1 MAEATVAEIPLL
13 VTPLQVYKQYTFSGM
28 KDEVL
33 IRVNDPDGDTYSLR
47 AEELLYE
54 GISSLALSDYP
65 REGYTGLVRTESISP
80 NQLSSAY
87 RIQVNGAGREIQY
100 PLLKLVGIADDNVSP
115 ELTASTAINDHRF
128 IPIDQTQYNRLNDAN
143 ERPFEDELYYYRQG
157 DFIYLYPITTS
168 IGRLLITYVA
178 SPREY
183 ASGSIMNNEFSLDFI
198 YKVIEYATGRI
209 KEQQAGE

>member
-1 MAEATVAEIPLL
+1 MGGRATIAEIPLL
-13 VTPLQVYKQYTFSGM
+13 VTPLQVYKQYTFNDM
-28 KDEVL
+28 LNEVL

-54 GISSLALSDYP
+54 GISALALSDYP
-65 REGYTGLVRTESISP
+65 RDGYTGLVRTESMSP
-80 NQLSSAY
+80 SQLSSAY
-87 RIQVNGAGREIQY
+87 RIQVNGAGRELEY
-100 PLLKLVGIADDNVSP
+100 PLLKLVGITDDTIAPVTND
-115 ELTASTAINDHRF
+115 TINDHRF
-128 IPIDQTQYNRLNDAN
+128 IPIDIAQYNRLNDAN

-157 DFIYLYPITTS
+157 DYIYLYPITTT
-168 IGRLLITYVA
+168 IGKLLITYVA

-183 ASGSIMNNEFSLDFI
+183 ESEAIMNNEYSLDFI

>member
-1 MAEATVAEIPLL
+1 MAKVSIADIPLL

-33 IRVNDPDGDTYSLR
+33 TRVNDPDGDTYSLR

-65 REGYTGLVRTESISP
+65 RDGYTGLVRTESLSP
-80 NQLSSAY
+80 NKLSSAY

-100 PLLKLVGIADDNVSP
+100 PLLKLIGITDDTTEA
-115 ELTASTAINDHRF
+115 ELASEAINDHRF
-128 IPIDQTQYNRLNDAN
+128 IPIDIAQYNRLNDAN

-157 DFIYLYPITTS
+157 DFIYLYPITTTV
-168 IGRLLITYVA
+168 GKLLITYVA

-183 ASGSIMNNEFSLDFI
+183 VNGSIMNNEYSLDFI

>member
-1 MAEATVAEIPLL
+1 MAGRVSVKEIPLL
-13 VTPLQVYKQYTFSGM
+13 VTPLQVYKQYTFNDM
-28 KDEVL
+28 LNEVL

-54 GISSLALSDYP
+54 GISALALSDYP
-65 REGYTGLVRTESISP
+65 RDGYTGLVRTESMSP
-80 NQLSSAY
+80 SQLSSAY
-87 RIQVNGAGREIQY
+87 RIQVNGAVRELEY
-100 PLLKLVGIADDNVSP
+100 PLLKLVGITDDTIAPVTND
-115 ELTASTAINDHRF
+115 TINDHRF
-128 IPIDQTQYNRLNDAN
+128 IPIDIAQYNRLNDAN

-157 DFIYLYPITTS
+157 DFIYLYPITTTV
-168 IGRLLITYVA
+168 GRLLITYVA

-183 ASGSIMNNEFSLDFI
+183 ESEAIMNNEYSLDFI

>member
-1 MAEATVAEIPLL
+1 MALATAEIALL
-13 VTPLQVYKQYTFSGM
+13 VTPLQIYKQYTFNDM
-28 KDEVL
+28 LNEVL

-54 GISSLALSDYP
+54 GISALALSDYP
-65 REGYTGLVRTESISP
+65 RDGYTGLVRTESISP
-80 NQLSSAY
+80 SQLSSAY

-100 PLLKLVGIADDNVSP
+100 PLLKLVGIADDNISYVS
-115 ELTASTAINDHRF
+115 SVAINDHRF
-128 IPIDQTQYNRLNDAN
+128 IPIDIAQYNRLNDVD

-157 DFIYLYPITTS
+157 DFIYLYPITTT
-168 IGRLLITYVA
+168 IGNLLITYVA

-183 ASGSIMNNEFSLDFI
+183 ESGATMNNEYSLDFI
-198 YKVIEYATGRI
+198 YKIIEYAAGKI

>member
-1 MAEATVAEIPLL
+1 MAEVTKKDIPLL

-28 KDEVL
+28 QDEVL

-65 REGYTGLVRTESISP
+65 RDGYTGLVRTESLSP
-80 NQLSSAY
+80 NKLSSAY

-100 PLLKLVGIADDNVSP
+100 PLLKFSDDTVTP
-115 ELTASTAINDHRF
+115 ELTNEAINDHRF
-128 IPIDQTQYNRLNDAN
+128 IPIDIAQYNRLNDDN

-157 DFIYLYPITTS
+157 DFIYLYPITTT
-168 IGRLLITYVA
+168 IGKLLITYVA

-183 ASGSIMNNEFSLDFI
+183 VNGSIMNNEYSLDFI